1 VRTAGPAQSQTI
13 QLQDPLEVREQYLD
27 FLSIIARLIVTVG
40 PGKGTSNIACGFMN
54 AATEF
59 ANGRMWATLRL
70 HGASVA
76 L

>member
-1 VRTAGPAQSQTI
+1 MRTTGPAQSQSI
-13 QLQDPLEVREQYLD
+13 QFQDPLEMREQYFD
-27 FLSIIARLIVTVG
+27 FLSIIARLLVTVG
-40 PGKGTSNIACGFMN
+40 LGERTSNIACGFMN

-70 HGASVA
+70 HGTSVA